1 MGVVDHG
8 LFTSRALNPKPVL
21 FNSYIYIY
29 AYNVSYVYI
38 YIQLYLQLYT
48 CVHINGRD
56 ILNIIYIP
64 NTQDVV
70 YIIYIYVYIYIYVN
84 MYIYRYI

>member
-29 AYNVSYVYI
+29 THITYRMYI
-38 YIQLYLQLYT
+38 YILYLQLYT

-70 YIIYIYVYIYIYVN
+70 YIIYIYIY
-84 MYIYRYI
+84 MYICIYT

>member
-1 MGVVDHG
+1 MAIWATGDTGDGEATVGVVDHG

-38 YIQLYLQLYT
+38 Y
-48 CVHINGRD
+48 N
-56 ILNIIYIP
+56 
-64 NTQDVV
+64 
-70 YIIYIYVYIYIYVN
+70 YIYNYIHAYTLMVGIYQ
-84 MYIYRYI
+84 I

>member
-21 FNSYIYIY
+21 FNSYIYMHITY
-29 AYNVSYVYI
+29 RMYI

-70 YIIYIYVYIYIYVN
+70 YIIYICVYIYVN